1 MRIRGDEDWG
11 VPHAGECGIS
21 VVLPPAL
28 SVVVYTS
35 PSYPVSI
42 SPVVPPSPSPSPA
55 AMPASRILSRAI
67 ARPPV
72 PRVLKPVSPPL
83 PPPQIHAMLLAADHE
98 KNHSRWRGTLP
109 PCTQSPSPPTPSP
122 GRPPSQTVSVSPQR
136 PSPERPP
143 LPSASGSTPVPGQTL
158 PTPAGLPTSSR

>member
-1 MRIRGDEDWG
+1 MRIGGCHTRGN
-11 VPHAGECGIS
+11 AG
-21 VVLPPAL
+21 LAL
-28 SVVVYTS
+28 FS
-35 PSYPVSI
+35 PLLSPLCLYVSLL
-42 SPVVPPSPSPSPA
+42 
-55 AMPASRILSRAI
+55 SRIYLPSCPPLPLPLPRSHARLPHPLTRH
-67 ARPPV
+67 RPP
-72 PRVLKPVSPPL
+72 PRAPGSQASQSPPP

-109 PCTQSPSPPTPSP
+109 PCTPSPSPPTPSP